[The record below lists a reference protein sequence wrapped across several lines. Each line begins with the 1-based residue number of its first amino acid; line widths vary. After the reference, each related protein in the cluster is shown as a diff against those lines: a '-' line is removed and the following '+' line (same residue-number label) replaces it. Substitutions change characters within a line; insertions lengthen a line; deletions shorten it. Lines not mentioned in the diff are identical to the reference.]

1 MKKKLTVLFSILM
14 VGTLAYAGTVSQKPY
29 GIAFPYWYGYSNGA
43 KSTYYLEHP
52 TLTANDQVV
61 SEDATQTLTNKTLT
75 NPTVASIKD
84 ASGNI
89 VHSSGTSI
97 PAATTSGYSIGSEFI
112 LTNASLGQ
120 SPKWINQGSAT
131 SCLFVP
137 IGPVMGYGFAWA
149 GGPVDCVNGAAATSY
164 EINNTLRNT
173 DLCFAGHEVSDDN
186 DQIIGVE
193 YLSGHEK
200 LTITGSADPLTA
212 HDYVYA
218 GLRNK
223 CAPEFDI
230 FAAGSYDAVAGDDA
244 TIAISVTG
252 VLAGDIA
259 FAYFSDTDDTDTI
272 ASVKCTAGVVTITEN
287 ADPVTD
293 HSYFYVVLRARGT
306 FKPSHYVAYAGQHTC
321 AGGDAVEAA
330 TVTGLLATD
339 IIISVIGDATCS
351 AANILKVVPTA
362 NTITWTFNADPTVG
376 HAITYAALRAY

>member
-1 MKKKLTVLFSILM
+1 MRRLLIMTALLASMSCASSGSISEM
-14 VGTLAYAGTVSQKPY
+14 RMFIQSRSEVWQAAVVAMHD
-29 GIAFPYWYGYSNGA
+29 IDA
-43 KSTYYLEHP
+43 KI
-52 TLTANDQVV
+52 VV
-61 SEDATQTLTNKTLT
+61 SN
-75 NPTVASIKD
+75 
-84 ASGNI
+84 
-89 VHSSGTSI
+89 
-97 PAATTSGYSIGSEFI
+97 
-112 LTNASLGQ
+112 Q
-120 SPKWINQGSAT
+120 SA
-131 SCLFVP
+131 
-137 IGPVMGYGFAWA
+137 
-149 GGPVDCVNGAAATSY
+149 
-164 EINNTLRNT
+164 
-173 DLCFAGHEVSDDN
+173 
-186 DQIIGVE
+186 
-193 YLSGHEK
+193 
-200 LTITGSADPLTA
+200 
-212 HDYVYA
+212 
-218 GLRNK
+218 
-223 CAPEFDI
+223 
-230 FAAGSYDAVAGDDA
+230 
-244 TIAISVTG
+244 G